1 MAIITIARQE
11 GSLSKEISEGLA
23 QRFGWQFIS
32 RDLINKELAGYYGI
46 TEKSISKFD
55 EKKPGLLAS
64 FSNQHDKYNNYFK
77 LYFFEKVIDTPQ
89 CILLGRGGAFF
100 LRNVPGVLR
109 IRIIGSENVRVAR
122 IMDRYH
128 LDEKAARKLVNQRDD
143 ERAGYTRFFYNMSWD
158 DPGSY
163 DMVINTDVLGTE
175 VVYKM
180 VEGAIEVFNHENYT
194 EKLVKRLKE
203 LYLAQKIVI
212 YLLYEEKI
220 PVHFLEVDV
229 HDKTATIMGTVEVRG
244 LIDQVGQAV
253 AAYEGVEQVENKVVF
268 VNTYPPIA

>member
-1 MAIITIARQE
+1 M
-11 GSLSKEISEGLA
+11 
-23 QRFGWQFIS
+23 
-32 RDLINKELAGYYGI
+32 
-46 TEKSISKFD
+46 
-55 EKKPGLLAS
+55 
-64 FSNQHDKYNNYFK
+64 
-77 LYFFEKVIDTPQ
+77 
-89 CILLGRGGAFF
+89 
-100 LRNVPGVLR
+100 PGVLR

-175 VVYKM
+175 VVYNM

-194 EKLVKRLKE
+194 DKLVKRLKE

-253 AAYEGVEQVENKVVF
+253 AAYEGVEQVENKVVC